1 VGRIPVITTRPPCA
15 AAVRRTTASASA
27 SSPPKALNG
36 RPASAAGVRLSSRLK
51 RSISRTSRGSAAS
64 ARTVWLRGRARPTVD
79 QEQLELGTDGGRADA
94 EARAL
99 QEPAQGQQ
107 ALLEPYSKRW

>member
-1 VGRIPVITTRPPCA
+1 
-15 AAVRRTTASASA
+15 
-27 SSPPKALNG
+27 
-36 RPASAAGVRLSSRLK
+36 
-51 RSISRTSRGSAAS
+51 
-64 ARTVWLRGRARPTVD
+64 LRGRARPTVD

-107 ALLEPYSKRW
+107 ALLEPYLEALVVDRVEAVPVDREAHSDPPSISGSARGRR